1 MALRI
6 GRSLLRY
13 RIKKAK
19 LTQRETAKRL
29 GVPESFISMV
39 IKGERPLSLQRAV
52 NLARILDCRVEDL
65 NEWHEVSLSELRG
78 EE

>member
-13 RIKKAK
+13 RIKKAG

-78 EE
+78 DE